1 MRNRISSLT
10 IPILAVV
17 SLVWL
22 APDAAHGQAP
32 AAPTNGWQP
41 ARTPDGQPDIQ
52 GFWTEEAGGAEAVNI
67 ETALQTADSLRVQ
80 GWTDEKLTARKPFSS
95 IVDPPN
101 GKIPY
106 QPWAEARRQQ
116 ILSRYGGDSVT
127 DTPRGPRD
135 VSPEL
140 LCIIGTPRVMFFADF
155 QVVQTREHIIMS
167 WERSAEYRVIAL
179 RNDGPR
185 LPAAVKLH
193 MGDARGAW
201 EGNTLVV
208 QTTNLNDWGWFDSKG
223 NFHTDAMT
231 LVERFTPVDA
241 KTLRYRVTVTD
252 PKAFTRPWTMEW
264 TLKQRYAPS
273 DNYELLETACVEGE
287 RALQS
292 ILGTH
297 P

>member
-1 MRNRISSLT
+1 MRKRIRNLT
-10 IPILAVV
+10 IPILAVA

-22 APDAAHGQAP
+22 APDAAHGQARP
-32 AAPTNGWQP
+32 ASANGWQP

-52 GFWTEEAGGAEAVNI
+52 GFWTEEAGGADAVNI

-80 GWTDEKLTARKPFSS
+80 GWTDEKLKARKPFSS
-95 IVDPPN
+95 IVDPPD

-116 ILSRYGGDSVT
+116 ILSRYGGDNVT
-127 DTPRGPRD
+127 DKPRGPRD

-264 TLKQRYAPS
+264 TLKQRYAPA

-287 RALQS
+287 RSLQT